1 MRPLRLDIAGFAAFR
16 DPITVDFTD
25 ADYFALTGPTGSGKS
40 TVIDAM
46 TFALYGSAPRWGSA
60 TSIQYALAPTANRC
74 TIRLVFDV
82 AGQRYVVAREVRRSG
97 KQITQKNPRL
107 ERYLDPA
114 ATGDPDTDEPTE
126 SLAAD
131 VSAVKQQVIELLG
144 LDFDDFCTCVVLP
157 QGDFATFLR
166 ASVAERQTIL
176 LKLLGA
182 RHYETIGRLANRRA
196 ADANARIEALQGQLN
211 GYADATEEAEL
222 TARDRQQQLATRA
235 TMGSTEVAAL
245 DDVLTARAATTA
257 TIDRLTAQFRL
268 LTTVETPAGV
278 GVLQQALA
286 AADNAYAT
294 AAQAEQESRTAL
306 QAAEDDLRTGPQRG
320 PLEETLRWHAARTSD
335 AARRPEVVAATAQAA
350 TALAAAEQTAEQ
362 ADRDLGLARTEHEQC
377 RARQEQA
384 SAAVSAI
391 EERLTLL
398 ATVVVPAG
406 TADLG
411 AATAAARSRWDQ
423 AVHRWERAEAAIGPV
438 VSVVDALPEP
448 GTITALQR
456 TIDRQEKV
464 LAQRAE
470 LAPRLRQAAAE
481 LDAAEKVTT
490 KTRHDLDRALAD
502 LEQARTQSAAADLR
516 THLVVGHACPVC
528 DQTVAT
534 VPDTLAAPALDT
546 ARAAV
551 TKAEQLYRTL
561 AQTEETRKHRHTVLV
576 AKDHALADQFEGLDE
591 SITDE
596 LSDPLVAGAPS
607 VSARRESAKS
617 ESADSTA
624 DSSAADRT
632 RRYREIVEALRA
644 EVDQAYRAHRAAV
657 QERRDAEQAC
667 MDAQVAVEQAAEQAQ
682 QSWASLHAK
691 HGQLCELDPPPVTA
705 AGLIEAWQG
714 LADWAAA
721 QRDHVTS
728 AQLATA
734 QLGCQAANADLQAS
748 TERLRQADTAA
759 RTAAQQ
765 HRSAAV
771 AESNARAER
780 TQLDARL
787 AELEE
792 MLADRPS
799 EADAHIALAEHR
811 RLDDAAAT
819 ARTQTQTAARIRQ
832 QAEAER
838 DRLRYDREAARSALQ
853 HSREPLI
860 PLGVP
865 PIDDTDLAAGWAA
878 LHDWA
883 HTQAE
888 DHQRTLARQH
898 AQRAAADIDLAA
910 RLTDLT
916 AHLNSHQLTIAT
928 PDLGR
933 LDQPGGPAQLRRIPT
948 EVELAAERARSTT
961 AEISRRRTEAAG
973 LRATIATDT
982 ETEQVARQLA
992 RMMSA
997 KQFPQWLA
1005 DAALDT
1011 LVADASESLLALSN
1025 GQFELTHEKGEFFV
1039 IDHTDADSARSVKT
1053 LSGGE
1058 TFQAS
1063 LALALALS
1071 EQLSTL
1077 AAGGRT
1083 TLDSIFLDEGFGTP
1097 DPDALEIVASTLEN
1111 LAQGRRMVGVVTH
1124 VAALADRVPV
1134 RYLVSRDSRTST
1146 IERVGP

>member
-40 TVIDAM
+40 TVIDTM

-60 TSIQYALAPTANRC
+60 ASIQYALAPTANRC

-222 TARDRQQQLATRA
+222 TARDRQQQLAALA
-235 TMGSTEVAAL
+235 TMVSTEVAAL

-561 AQTEETRKHRHTVLV
+561 AQTEETQSTGTPFWSRRTTHWPTSSRDWTSRSPTSCRIRWSPAHPRCRLVGSLPSRSLPTPQPTAPQPTERDAIARSSRHCAPRWTRHIARTGPRCRSGGTPSRPVWAPRSPSNRPPRRHNRAGPVCTPSTVN
-576 AKDHALADQFEGLDE
+576 
-591 SITDE
+591 
-596 LSDPLVAGAPS
+596 
-607 VSARRESAKS
+607 SA
-617 ESADSTA
+617 
-624 DSSAADRT
+624 SST
-632 RRYREIVEALRA
+632 RRRSPLR
-644 EVDQAYRAHRAAV
+644 V
-657 QERRDAEQAC
+657 
-667 MDAQVAVEQAAEQAQ
+667 
-682 QSWASLHAK
+682 S
-691 HGQLCELDPPPVTA
+691 
-705 AGLIEAWQG
+705 
-714 LADWAAA
+714 
-721 QRDHVTS
+721 
-728 AQLATA
+728 
-734 QLGCQAANADLQAS
+734 
-748 TERLRQADTAA
+748 
-759 RTAAQQ
+759 
-765 HRSAAV
+765 
-771 AESNARAER
+771 
-780 TQLDARL
+780 
-787 AELEE
+787 
-792 MLADRPS
+792 
-799 EADAHIALAEHR
+799 
-811 RLDDAAAT
+811 
-819 ARTQTQTAARIRQ
+819 
-832 QAEAER
+832 
-838 DRLRYDREAARSALQ
+838 
-853 HSREPLI
+853 SR
-860 PLGVP
+860 
-865 PIDDTDLAAGWAA
+865 
-878 LHDWA
+878 
-883 HTQAE
+883 
-888 DHQRTLARQH
+888 
-898 AQRAAADIDLAA
+898 
-910 RLTDLT
+910 
-916 AHLNSHQLTIAT
+916 
-928 PDLGR
+928 LGR
-933 LDQPGGPAQLRRIPT
+933 GWPIGLLRN
-948 EVELAAERARSTT
+948 ATT
-961 AEISRRRTEAAG
+961 
-973 LRATIATDT
+973 
-982 ETEQVARQLA
+982 
-992 RMMSA
+992 
-997 KQFPQWLA
+997 
-1005 DAALDT
+1005 
-1011 LVADASESLLALSN
+1011 
-1025 GQFELTHEKGEFFV
+1025 
-1039 IDHTDADSARSVKT
+1039 
-1053 LSGGE
+1053 
-1058 TFQAS
+1058 
-1063 LALALALS
+1063 
-1071 EQLSTL
+1071 
-1077 AAGGRT
+1077 
-1083 TLDSIFLDEGFGTP
+1083 
-1097 DPDALEIVASTLEN
+1097 
-1111 LAQGRRMVGVVTH
+1111 
-1124 VAALADRVPV
+1124 
-1134 RYLVSRDSRTST
+1134 
-1146 IERVGP
+1146 

>member
-46 TFALYGSAPRWGSA
+46 TFALYGSAPRWGSV

-82 AGQRYVVAREVRRSG
+82 ADQRYVVAREVRRSG

-107 ERYLDPA
+107 ERYLDPD
-114 ATGDPDTDEPTE
+114 ATGDPETDEPTE

-131 VSAVKQQVIELLG
+131 VSAVKQQVVELLG

-222 TARDRQQQLATRA
+222 TARDRQQQLAALA
-235 TMGSTEVAAL
+235 TTVSTEVAAL

-268 LTTVETPAGV
+268 LTAVEIPADV
-278 GVLQQALA
+278 GALQQALA
-286 AADNAYAT
+286 AADNAYA
-294 AAQAEQESRTAL
+294 AADQAEQESRATLLVAEEAL
-306 QAAEDDLRTGPQRG
+306 AAGPQREQ
-320 PLEETLRWHAARTSD
+320 LEETLRWHASRTRES
-335 AARRPEVVAATAQAA
+335 ARRPEVVKAAAKAADALATAQQGAE
-350 TALAAAEQTAEQ
+350 LADQNLA
-362 ADRDLGLARTEHEQC
+362 LARTGHEQS
-377 RARQEQA
+377 RTRQEKA
-384 SAAVSAI
+384 AAAVAAVQAQL
-391 EERLTLL
+391 ELL
-398 ATVVVPAG
+398 ASVVVPAG

-411 AATAAARSRWDQ
+411 AATAAAQHVMDQ
-423 AVHRWERAEAAIGPV
+423 AIHRWEQAGDVVGPAT
-438 VSVVDALPEP
+438 DAVNNLPDP
-448 GTITALQR
+448 GMVTSLRRIVEG
-456 TIDRQEKV
+456 IEKV
-464 LAQRAE
+464 LGQRADLTSRLHQTTVE
-470 LAPRLRQAAAE
+470 LNAAE
-481 LDAAEKVTT
+481 DLAAQA
-490 KTRHDLDRALAD
+490 RDGRDRALAS
-502 LEQARTQSAAADLR
+502 LEQARNQSVAADLR
-516 THLVVGHACPVC
+516 PHLMVGHACPVC

-534 VPDTLAAPALDT
+534 LPAALTAPALDAART
-546 ARAAV
+546 TLTDAERRYRAAV
-551 TKAEQLYRTL
+551 ETAETWRHRQTGLAVKDQALAEQHETL
-561 AQTEETRKHRHTVLV
+561 VDSFAFE
-576 AKDHALADQFEGLDE
+576 LAN
-591 SITDE
+591 
-596 LSDPLVAGAPS
+596 PLVASASS
-607 VSARRESAKS
+607 VSSRSGSDSPTSESQASDNARRS
-617 ESADSTA
+617 
-624 DSSAADRT
+624 
-632 RRYREIVEALRA
+632 EIVAALHA
-644 EVDQAYRAHRAAV
+644 EVDQADRAHQAAV
-657 QERRDAEQAC
+657 RERRTAEQAC
-667 MDAQVAVEQAAEQAQ
+667 MDAQTTLDQLADQARQY
-682 QSWASLHAK
+682 WAGLHAK
-691 HGQLCELDPPPVTA
+691 HGQLAGLNPPPVA
-705 AGLIEAWQG
+705 EEGLAEAWDA
-714 LADWAAA
+714 LAGWAATR
-721 QRDHVTS
+721 RDQLTIDELTA
-728 AQLATA
+728 AQLAA
-734 QLGCQAANADLQAS
+734 KSADAECEAAAGQ
-748 TERLRQADTAA
+748 LRQADAAA
-759 RTAAQQ
+759 RTTAQQ
-765 HRSAAV
+765 HRTAAV
-771 AESNARAER
+771 AESNARTEHD
-780 TQLDARL
+780 QLDARL

-792 MLADRPS
+792 LLSDRPS
-799 EADAHIALAEHR
+799 EAEARAALAEHH
-811 RLDDAAAT
+811 RLAT
-819 ARTQTQTAARIRQ
+819 SATEARAHTQTAALARQ
-832 QAEAER
+832 RAATER
-838 DRLRYDREAARSALQ
+838 DRRRNDREAARSTLRRT
-853 HSREPLI
+853 REPLV

-865 PIDDTDLAAGWAA
+865 PIDDTDLAAGWAT
-878 LHDWA
+878 LHGWA
-883 HTQAE
+883 QTQAD
-888 DHQRTLARQH
+888 DHQRDLARH
-898 AQRAAADIDLAA
+898 NAERAAADIDLAA
-910 RLTDLT
+910 RLTELT

-948 EVELAAERARSTT
+948 EVELAAERARSAT
-961 AEISRRRTEAAG
+961 AEISRRRTEAAS

-1011 LVADASESLLALSN
+1011 LVADASESLLALSS
-1025 GQFELTHEKGEFFV
+1025 GQFELAHEKGEFFV

-1083 TLDSIFLDEGFGTP
+1083 TLDSIFLDEGFGTL

-1124 VAALADRVPV
+1124 VAALAERVPV